1 MQHYT
6 LMVHF
11 NNVFVCFHVIFNYM
25 RNIQRDV
32 GGGHSVRVYRV
43 RIIKEIERQLAS
55 TKIGIIRKPV

>member
-43 RIIKEIERQLAS
+43 RIIKEIER
-55 TKIGIIRKPV
+55 